1 MPCNGNGQCDLTIG
15 VCNCDEGH
23 QGSDCSGNTFDNEN
37 IFLAAGSRQVSSRID
52 SSAYWASGEVTHSV

>member
-15 VCNCDEGH
+15 VCSCDEGH

-37 IFLAAGSRQVSSRID
+37 IFLAAGSRQASSRN
-52 SSAYWASGEVTHSV
+52 YLFCLSGVGQSNT